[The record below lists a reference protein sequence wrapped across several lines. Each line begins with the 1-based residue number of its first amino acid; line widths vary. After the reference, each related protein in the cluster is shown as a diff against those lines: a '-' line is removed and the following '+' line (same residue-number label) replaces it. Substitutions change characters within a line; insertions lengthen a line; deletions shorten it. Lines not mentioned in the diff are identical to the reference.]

1 MFANLRLFWD
11 SSEVW
16 WGLRAKLGCGQG
28 PGPITVGGPLD
39 ALFQSTSGL
48 EWEYHLSANVQVPCL
63 ISKTTSGKSLNL
75 FFFLFSFSTSEMWER
90 CYLLYRIVLRLEW
103 YNLCEDTWK
112 MRKHSISAKHVRLKL
127 TSWSAW
133 RRKIGLKMSPKGQ
146 EWQVES
152 CDKQRGNIGCR
163 LRTQIWAWIV
173 IIYCMC
179 NMGVLFNLS

>member
-1 MFANLRLFWD
+1 MLFSRAHLGWNGNTIWVPMCKSHVWLVKRLQA
-11 SSEVW
+11 S
-16 WGLRAKLGCGQG
+16 
-28 PGPITVGGPLD
+28 
-39 ALFQSTSGL
+39 
-48 EWEYHLSANVQVPCL
+48 HL
-63 ISKTTSGKSLNL
+63 TFFF
-75 FFFLFSFSTSEMWER
+75 FFFLFSFSTSEMWEW

-103 YNLCEDTWK
+103 YNLYEDTWK
-112 MRKHSISAKHVRLKL
+112 MRKHSISAKHFRLKL

-152 CDKQRGNIGCR
+152 CDKQRGNIGCQ

-179 NMGVLFNLS
+179 NMGMLFNLS

>member
-16 WGLRAKLGCGQG
+16 WGLRDKLGCGQG

-75 FFFLFSFSTSEMWER
+75 FFFFFFSHFLHLKCGNDAICSTGLF
-90 CYLLYRIVLRLEW
+90 
-103 YNLCEDTWK
+103 
-112 MRKHSISAKHVRLKL
+112 
-127 TSWSAW
+127 
-133 RRKIGLKMSPKGQ
+133 
-146 EWQVES
+146 
-152 CDKQRGNIGCR
+152 
-163 LRTQIWAWIV
+163 
-173 IIYCMC
+173 
-179 NMGVLFNLS
+179 